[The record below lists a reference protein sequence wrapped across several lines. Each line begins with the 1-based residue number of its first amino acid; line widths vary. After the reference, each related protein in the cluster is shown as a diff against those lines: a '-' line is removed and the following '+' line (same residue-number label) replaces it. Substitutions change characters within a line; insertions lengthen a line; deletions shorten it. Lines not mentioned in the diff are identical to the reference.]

1 MAFLHVIVFSSEH
14 QQPHVLMSNP
24 CGAVHQPLRRTI
36 LPSTKEMILLTNPET
51 EYEKAHRQAEQIF
64 REVFPARGMTV
75 REGQIQLCHTM
86 LDALFGRDVALC
98 DAGVG
103 LGKTYAYLLACVLW
117 QLQRPRQMQRPVVIS
132 TASITLQNAILEE
145 YIPFLSD
152 ALIQNG
158 YITDPI
164 CAVLRK
170 GKERFVCDMRLLLRQ
185 KQISARG
192 KRFRK
197 RAIALREARQCVD
210 LDRLPNLPRHERRL
224 ICVPNRC
231 DRSCIAHSDCRY
243 RQYLKASNGLSV
255 TIQVCNHNY
264 LLADAAHRQNG
275 WTPLLKDYQA
285 LMIDEAHK
293 LPETV
298 RQMNTWR
305 ICSAE
310 LLTCEKLLIAGHF
323 GLSAQKLRA
332 VTREFLTAF
341 VPPETKAERAIPL
354 QQTGAGTAALQHLDK
369 MIAEILKQRPEAM
382 PQGLRGKL
390 SGIQQLIPLFLG
402 TDSTFVRYLTWH
414 RESDRAGVELCAVP
428 FDLPKCLSSAL
439 WDEQKPAI
447 LTSGTLAVGEDF
459 SHAEKRLG
467 LDRGTLLRTLKVL
480 SPFDYEK
487 NCMLYFPESRRG
499 KSEPDE
505 ERIARQIEELIY
517 AANGH
522 TLVLFTSYDQMGH
535 VYEKLK
541 DKLPLPV
548 LQLRRN
554 AQIYLQQFKQ
564 LPNAV
569 LFASGACWEG
579 VDFPGDMVSL
589 LVVPRLPFPV
599 PDPLGEALRTQYR
612 DLHSYIQTE
621 IVPEMQIKLR
631 QGFGRAIRTE
641 TDSCVVAVLDP
652 RAAPGGRYHRAV
664 LDALPQMTVGVSLRE
679 VRKFYRKHKSPEY
692 FLPKL
697 SREVDLSCEPSV
709 LSKKSKM
716 ET

>member
-51 EYEKAHRQAEQIF
+51 GYEKAHRQAEQIF

-132 TASITLQNAILEE
+132 TASITLQNAILED

-152 ALIQNG
+152 VLIQNG
-158 YITDPI
+158 YIADPI

-285 LMIDEAHK
+285 LVIDEAHK

-341 VPPETKAERAIPL
+341 VPPEKKAERAIPL
-354 QQTGAGTAALQHLDK
+354 QQTEAGTAALQHLDK

-487 NCMLYFPESRRG
+487 NCMLYFPESPRG

-548 LQLRRN
+548 LQYRYVHLPAFLHPSWTYFFRR
-554 AQIYLQQFKQ
+554 
-564 LPNAV
+564 
-569 LFASGACWEG
+569 
-579 VDFPGDMVSL
+579 
-589 LVVPRLPFPV
+589 RPFPQSRSIYNSSSNCPMRFCSQAV
-599 PDPLGEALRTQYR
+599 PAGKGWTSQEIWFLCLWFRGCHSRCLTRWEKLCGHSIEISTVTSRPRSCPKCRSSCARGLAVPSAPKRTAAWWRSSTLAQPPVGA
-612 DLHSYIQTE
+612 TT
-621 IVPEMQIKLR
+621 
-631 QGFGRAIRTE
+631 GRCWTH
-641 TDSCVVAVLDP
+641 C
-652 RAAPGGRYHRAV
+652 
-664 LDALPQMTVGVSLRE
+664 
-679 VRKFYRKHKSPEY
+679 RK
-692 FLPKL
+692 
-697 SREVDLSCEPSV
+697 
-709 LSKKSKM
+709 
-716 ET
+716 

>member
-1 MAFLHVIVFSSEH
+1 M
-14 QQPHVLMSNP
+14 
-24 CGAVHQPLRRTI
+24 
-36 LPSTKEMILLTNPET
+36 TNPET
-51 EYEKAHRQAEQIF
+51 GYEKAHRQVEQIF
-64 REVFPARGMTV
+64 RQFFPARGMVT
-75 REGQIQLCHTM
+75 REGQIHLCHMM

-103 LGKTYAYLLACVLW
+103 LGKTYAYLVACVLW

-132 TASITLQNAILEE
+132 TASVALQSAILEE

-152 ALIQNG
+152 VLIQNE
-158 YITDPI
+158 YIEKPI

-170 GKERFVCDMRLLLRQ
+170 GKERFACDRRLLIRQ
-185 KQISARG
+185 KQIGIRG
-192 KRFRK
+192 ERFRR
-197 RAIALREARQCVD
+197 RAAALRAANQCLD
-210 LDRLPNLPRHERRL
+210 LDLLPGISHHDRRL
-224 ICVPNRC
+224 ICVPERC
-231 DRSCIAHSDCRY
+231 SRNCILHSDCRY
-243 RQYLKASNGLSV
+243 RQYLKDSNGASV

-285 LMIDEAHK
+285 LVIDEAHK

-298 RQMNTWR
+298 RQMNTRR

-310 LLTCEKLLIAGHF
+310 LLAYEKLLTAGHC

-332 VTREFLTAF
+332 VIREYLAEF
-341 VPPETKAERAIPL
+341 VPPETKSERAIPL
-354 QQTGAGTAALQHLDK
+354 QQTKAGTAALQHLDRA
-369 MIAEILKQRPEAM
+369 IGEILKQSSEAL
-382 PQGLRGKL
+382 PRGLCSKL
-390 SGIQQLIPLFLG
+390 SAIQELIPLFLG
-402 TDSTFVRYLTWH
+402 TDNTFVRYLTWH
-414 RESDRAGVELCAVP
+414 REGDVDLCAVP

-439 WDEQKPAI
+439 WNEQKPAI

-459 SHAEKRLG
+459 SHTEKRLG
-467 LDRGTLLRTLKVL
+467 LDRGTPLRTLKVL
-480 SPFDYEK
+480 SPFDYAK
-487 NCMLYFPESRRG
+487 NCMLYFPESRRS

-505 ERIARQIEELIY
+505 ERIARQIEELVN

-522 TLVLFTSYDQMGH
+522 TLVLFTSYDQMGR

-554 AQIYLQQFKQ
+554 AQSYLQQFKQ

-589 LVVPRLPFPV
+589 LVIPRLPFPV
-599 PDPLGEALRTQYR
+599 PDPLGEALRTQYC

-641 TDSCVVAVLDP
+641 TDSGVVAILDP

-664 LDALPQMTVGVSLRE
+664 LDALPEIPVGASLRA

-709 LSKKSKM
+709 LSRKSKV

>member
-1 MAFLHVIVFSSEH
+1 MFPDARGASCKYGILHVILFFLNINS
-14 QQPHVLMSNP
+14 PHVLMSNP
-24 CGAVHQPLRRTI
+24 CGAVQTAALYYFAI
-36 LPSTKEMILLTNPET
+36 NSTEGMIYLTTPET
-51 EYEKAHRQAEQIF
+51 GYEKAHRQVEQIF
-64 REVFPARGMTV
+64 REVFPARGMAV
-75 REGQIQLCHTM
+75 REGQIRLCHTM
-86 LDALFGRDVALC
+86 LDTLFDRDVALC

-103 LGKTYAYLLACVLW
+103 LGKTYAYLVACVLW

-145 YIPFLSD
+145 YIPFLSNS
-152 ALIQNG
+152 LIQNG
-158 YITDPI
+158 YILDPI

-170 GKERFVCDMRLLLRQ
+170 GKERFVCDMRLLIRQ
-185 KQISARG
+185 KQITARG
-192 KRFRK
+192 KRYRK
-197 RAIALREARQCVD
+197 RAAALREAGRCLD

-231 DRSCIAHSDCRY
+231 GRSCIEHSDCRY
-243 RQYLKASNGLSV
+243 RQYLKASNGPSV

-285 LMIDEAHK
+285 LVIDEAHK
-293 LPETV
+293 LVETV
-298 RQMNTWR
+298 RQMNTRR
-305 ICSAE
+305 ISLSE
-310 LLTCEKLLIAGHF
+310 LLACEKLLTAGHC

-332 VTREFLTAF
+332 VIREFHAAF

-354 QQTGAGTAALQHLDK
+354 QQTKAGTAALQHLDRA
-369 MIAEILKQRPEAM
+369 IGEILKQRPEVL
-382 PQGLRGKL
+382 PQGLCGKL
-390 SGIQQLIPLFLG
+390 SAIQQLIPLFLD
-402 TDSTFVRYLTWH
+402 TDNTFVRYLTWH
-414 RESDRAGVELCAVP
+414 RESGGTGVDLCAVP
-428 FDLPKCLSSAL
+428 FDLPKCLSAAL

-467 LDRGTLLRTLKVL
+467 LDRGTPLRTLKVL
-480 SPFDYEK
+480 SPFEYEK
-487 NCMLYFPESRRG
+487 NCMLYFPESRRR
-499 KSEPDE
+499 KSEPEE
-505 ERIARQIEELIY
+505 ERIARQIEELVH

-554 AQIYLQQFKQ
+554 AQSYLQQFKQ

-589 LVVPRLPFPV
+589 LVIPRLPFPV
-599 PDPLGEALRTQYR
+599 PDPLGEALRTQYCN
-612 DLHSYIQTE
+612 LHSYIQTE

-641 TDSCVVAVLDP
+641 TDSCVVAILDS

-664 LDALPQMTVGVSLRE
+664 QDALPEMPIEASFRE
-679 VRKFYRKHKSPEY
+679 VRKFYRTHKGPEY
-692 FLPKL
+692 FLPK
-697 SREVDLSCEPSV
+697 
-709 LSKKSKM
+709 
-716 ET
+716 